1 MVREGERMRL
11 HALLVVLVLVPFASH
26 AFTKARCTATQHAIE
41 EREPRPVLLIS
52 GFATLTGGVAALSSG
67 RQGMI
72 ATSYLLSVPF
82 LPALVGLMSLPC
94 EVDPSLPETPL
105 QTSDA
110 LRQSHRGSNWDA
122 LWIVG
127 FNTAVAGT
135 TVLLSQN
142 QTSRVVA
149 GIATG
154 LSAISPLFYLG
165 RFFDDGTPDR
175 VSAQLGVPTQIT
187 LRF

>member
-1 MVREGERMRL
+1 MSL
-11 HALLVVLVLVPFASH
+11 HAFLAVLVLVPTASH
-26 AFTKARCTATQHAIE
+26 AFSKAKCTATQRAVEDH
-41 EREPRPVLLIS
+41 EPRPVLLIS
-52 GFATLTGGVAALSSG
+52 GLATMTGGIAALSSG

-72 ATSYLLSVPF
+72 ATTYLLSVPF
-82 LPALVGLMSLPC
+82 LPALIGLMSLPC
-94 EVDPSLPETPL
+94 EVDPSLPETPS
-105 QTSDA
+105 QTSDI
-110 LRQSHRGSNWDA
+110 LPTHSRQRYRGSNWDT

-127 FNTAVAGT
+127 FNTAVAST

-165 RFFDDGTPDR
+165 RFLDDGTPDR
-175 VSAQLGVPTQIT
+175 IAVQLGVPTQIS
-187 LRF
+187 LQF